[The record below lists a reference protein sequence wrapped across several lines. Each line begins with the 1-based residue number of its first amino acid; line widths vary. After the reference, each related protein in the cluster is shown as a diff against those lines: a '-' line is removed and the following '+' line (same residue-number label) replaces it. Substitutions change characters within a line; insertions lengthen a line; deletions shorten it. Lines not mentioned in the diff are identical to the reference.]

1 MWKIITSSNNR
12 MISAQNKSAS
22 NISVLRE
29 NQTLQPKHDT
39 SLHYDKNNFLN
50 LQFAPWYI
58 GISTP
63 ALYNSIQSGTLQD
76 APEDIGAV
84 PGIHNYKK
92 HLCCPVKVPLCAT
105 CISSHQTPMFTWR
118 CSIWKLEANYYIP
131 VKPPHEVSLSKLQCL
146 TLFSLLEKISSVKIL
161 REEQTNQHAQ
171 KYMRWAG
178 GLSMLVHTCHQYRR
192 WQGVSS
198 KTQTGARHQKQR

>member
-1 MWKIITSSNNR
+1 MHRHSNTSIVWLNTVRNITR
-12 MISAQNKSAS
+12 CP
-22 NISVLRE
+22 LRYRCS
-29 NQTLQPKHDT
+29 TRDT
-39 SLHYDKNNFLN
+39 DH
-50 LQFAPWYI
+50 
-58 GISTP
+58 
-63 ALYNSIQSGTLQD
+63 
-76 APEDIGAV
+76 
-84 PGIHNYKK
+84 KK

-105 CISSHQTPMFTWR
+105 CISSHQTPIFTWR
-118 CSIWKLEANYYIP
+118 CSNWKLEANYYVPI
-131 VKPPHEVSLSKLQCL
+131 KPPHEVRLSKLQCL

-178 GLSMLVHTCHQYRR
+178 GLSMLVHTCRQYHR

>member
-131 VKPPHEVSLSKLQCL
+131 VKPPHEVSLSKLHKSTWGEQVDYLCW
-146 TLFSLLEKISSVKIL
+146 SIL
-161 REEQTNQHAQ
+161 VINIEDGKVFPVRPKQALAT
-171 KYMRWAG
+171 K
-178 GLSMLVHTCHQYRR
+178 
-192 WQGVSS
+192 S
-198 KTQTGARHQKQR
+198 KGKGPC